1 MILNEDQKMIRDS
14 IRELVN
20 DKIKPRARMYD
31 EQEVFPEENIK
42 DLRETGFLFMT
53 LPEEYGGIGA
63 DMLTYATTCEEIARG
78 CAATATIFAGN
89 NSLGISPIL
98 TYGTEEQ
105 KAKFLPMFAEEGGLG
120 AFCLSEPHAGS
131 DPASLSTRAR
141 LEGDEWVING
151 SKFYITNAKEATI
164 FIVFARSNDQ
174 PGHRGVSAFIVP
186 ADTPGITVMP
196 PEKKLGIKASVTS
209 AMTFED
215 VRIPKENLLGEEG
228 KGIRMALSI
237 LDKGRIAVAAQAVG
251 IAQAAYEDS
260 IKYAKERTQFNQSIS
275 SFQAIQ
281 FMIADMA
288 TRIEAG
294 RTLYQK
300 AAMLVD
306 SGKSYVKEAAIAKL
320 FASESATFVTH
331 RAIQIHGGAGFLK
344 DFEVERYYRDARI
357 TEIYEGT
364 SEIMRLVI
372 AREALR

>member
-1 MILNEDQKMIRDS
+1 MNLSEDQIMIRDS

-31 EQEVFPEENIK
+31 EQEVFPVENIR
-42 DLRETGFLFMT
+42 DLRETGFLYMT

-98 TYGTEEQ
+98 SYGTEEQ
-105 KAKFLPMFAEEGGLG
+105 KEKFLPMFAAEEGLG

-151 SKFYITNAKEATI
+151 SKFYITNAKEATL
-164 FIVFARSNDQ
+164 FIVFARSNDH

-215 VRIPKENLLGEEG
+215 VRVPKENLLGQEG

-260 IKYAKERTQFNQSIS
+260 IKYAKERTQFNQPIS
-275 SFQAIQ
+275 TFQAIQ

-288 TRIEAG
+288 TRVEAG
-294 RTLYQK
+294 RALYQR
-300 AAMLVD
+300 AANLAD
-306 SGKSYVKEAAIAKL
+306 NGQNYIKEAAIAKL

-331 RAIQIHGGAGFLK
+331 KAIQIHGGAGFLK

-372 AREALR
+372 AREALK

>member
-1 MILNEDQKMIRDS
+1 MDLNEDQKMIRDS
-14 IRELVN
+14 IRELVS
-20 DKIKPRARMYD
+20 DKIKPRAREYD
-31 EQEVFPEENIK
+31 EQETFPEKNIE
-42 DLRETGFLFMT
+42 DLRETGFLYMT
-53 LPEEYGGIGA
+53 LPEKYGGIGA
-63 DMLTYATTCEEIARG
+63 DTLTYAMTCEEIARG
-78 CAATATIFAGN
+78 CASTATIFAGN
-89 NSLGISPIL
+89 NSLGIAPIL

-105 KAKFLPMFAEEGGLG
+105 KDEFLPKFAEPNGLG

-131 DPASLSTRAR
+131 DPASLKTRAK

-151 SKFYITNAKEATI
+151 SKFYITNAAEASI

-174 PGHRGVSAFIVP
+174 PRHKGVSTFIVP
-186 ADTPGITVMP
+186 ADTSGITVMP
-196 PEKKLGIKASVTS
+196 PERKLGIRASVTN

-228 KGIRMALSI
+228 KGIRMALTI

-260 IKYAKERTQFNQSIS
+260 IKYAKERTQFDQPIS
-275 SFQAIQ
+275 NFQAIQ

-288 TRIEAG
+288 TRIEAS
-294 RTLYQK
+294 RLLYMN
-300 AAMLVD
+300 AARLAD
-306 SGKSYVKEAAIAKL
+306 QGKDYVKSAAIAKL
-320 FASESATFVTH
+320 FASESATAVTH
-331 RAIQIHGGAGFLK
+331 KAIQIHGGAGFLK

-372 AREALR
+372 ARESLK